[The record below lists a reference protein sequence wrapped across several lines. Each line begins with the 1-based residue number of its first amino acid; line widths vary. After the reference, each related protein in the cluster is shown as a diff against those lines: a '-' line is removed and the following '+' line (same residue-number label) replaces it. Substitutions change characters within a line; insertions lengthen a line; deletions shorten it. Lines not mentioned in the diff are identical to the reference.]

1 MGHAPYQPAQ
11 QRQSQQSLLEWP
23 THNASRTSSEPLLAV
38 AESEAPPGIRGVFA
52 HQLLNF
58 AKISVTKMPLVLAMF
73 HNQTTTT
80 EAANTLPLRRAM
92 RSVAHTMLGA
102 SVRSP
107 RDQEELPIRDA
118 M

>member
-1 MGHAPYQPAQ
+1 M
-11 QRQSQQSLLEWP
+11 EWP

-52 HQLLNF
+52 HQLWHF

-73 HNQTTTT
+73 HNRTRA
-80 EAANTLPLRRAM
+80 EAANTLPLRHRVPH
-92 RSVAHTMLGA
+92 RVAYSMLGT

-107 RDQEELPIRDA
+107 RDQEELAILDA